1 MTGILKRPEVR
12 VSILVVIINAALLF
26 FIIPRIS
33 SHLHA
38 LYNQDVYADGYD
50 YLAHNLAAGDGYR
63 FYPDTARTTMREP
76 GYPLLLAGLLV
87 AFGNSFAAVKVANMC
102 LALATAWLMTR
113 IACRVSS
120 SPILIFAPPLLF
132 LFHPATMVAES
143 RGGVELLFTFLLV
156 LFTVALYWAMEGNR
170 WWIYGLS
177 GSVLGLVV
185 LVKSTPILFPLF
197 LLVYLIIVERKGTL
211 ATFGRLAFMLVAML
225 VVLSPW
231 IARNYS
237 LTGKFIPTASVLGV
251 SMQAGQYICEHRSS
265 GEPMW
270 RLDREASYERDDLAH
285 SLGYSFKQSDFY
297 YQTFY
302 SPADEVSFSSA
313 LSRQV
318 VGVYRS
324 DPLLCLKCVSS
335 NLIYFWSAGKTE
347 QSTVANTIVQLPY
360 LILAI
365 AGVVVSMRN
374 HHFRLI
380 GILVLLILYFLCVHA
395 PILAQARYSMPL
407 IPFISILAGIA
418 LESARRDRA
427 SLAPQQLAAAS
438 LPGTR
443 QGVCDVSLVQHK

>member
-1 MTGILKRPEVR
+1 MTGILKRPAVR
-12 VSILVVIINAALLF
+12 VFIFAVIVNAALLF
-26 FIIPRIS
+26 LIIPEIS
-33 SHLHA
+33 GHLHP

-63 FYPDTARTTMREP
+63 FYPNTARTTMREP
-76 GYPLLLAGLLV
+76 GYPLLLAGLLI
-87 AFGNSFAAVKVANMC
+87 AFGNSFTAVKVANMC
-102 LALATAWLMTR
+102 LALATAWFMTR
-113 IACRVSS
+113 IARRISS
-120 SPILIFAPPLLF
+120 SPILIFVPPLLF
-132 LFHPATMVAES
+132 LIHPATVVAES
-143 RGGVELLFTFLLV
+143 RGGVELLFTFLIV
-156 LFTVALYWAMEGNR
+156 LFTVVLYWAMEGNR

-177 GSVLGLVV
+177 GSVLGLAV

-197 LLVYLIIVERKGTL
+197 LLVYFIIVVRMGAL
-211 ATFGRLAFMLVAML
+211 AAFGRVAVMLVAML

-270 RLDREASYERDDLAH
+270 RLDREASYERDNLAR

-318 VGVYRS
+318 VDVYRS

-335 NLIYFWSAGKTE
+335 NMIYFWSAGKTE
-347 QSTVANTIVQLPY
+347 QSTVANMIVQLPY
-360 LILAI
+360 LILGV
-365 AGVVVSMRN
+365 AGVVVSVRN
-374 HHFRLI
+374 RHFKLI
-380 GILVLLILYFLCVHA
+380 GIPVLFIFYFLCVHA

-427 SLAPQQLAAAS
+427 SLAPQQLAAVS
-438 LPGTR
+438 IPGTR
-443 QGVCDVSLVQHK
+443 QGV

>member
-1 MTGILKRPEVR
+1 MIDILKRPEVR
-12 VSILVVIINAALLF
+12 VSIFAAIVNAALLF
-26 FIIPRIS
+26 LIIPEIS
-33 SHLHA
+33 SHLHP

-76 GYPLLLAGLLV
+76 GYPLLLAGLLI
-87 AFGNSFAAVKVANMC
+87 AFGNSFTAVKVTNLC
-102 LALATAWLMTR
+102 LALSTAWLMTR
-113 IACRVSS
+113 IARRASS
-120 SPILIFAPPLLF
+120 SPILIFVPPLLF
-132 LFHPATMVAES
+132 LFHPATVVAES

-156 LFTVALYWAMEGNR
+156 LFTVVLYWAMVGNL

-177 GSVLGLVV
+177 GSVLGLAV

-197 LLVYLIIVERKGTL
+197 LLVYLIVVERKGTL
-211 ATFGRLAFMLVAML
+211 ATFGRVALMLVAMF

-270 RLDREASYERDDLAH
+270 RLDREASYERDNLAR

-318 VGVYRS
+318 VDVYRN

-335 NLIYFWSAGKTE
+335 NMIYFWSAGKTG
-347 QSTVANTIVQLPY
+347 QSTVANMIVQLPY
-360 LILAI
+360 LILGI
-365 AGVVVSMRN
+365 AGIVVSVRKR
-374 HHFRLI
+374 HFK
-380 GILVLLILYFLCVHA
+380 LVVIPVLFIFYFLCVHA

-407 IPFISILAGIA
+407 LPFISILAGIA

-427 SLAPQQLAAAS
+427 SLAPLQPVTVT

-443 QGVCDVSLVQHK
+443 EGVCDSQLVPHE